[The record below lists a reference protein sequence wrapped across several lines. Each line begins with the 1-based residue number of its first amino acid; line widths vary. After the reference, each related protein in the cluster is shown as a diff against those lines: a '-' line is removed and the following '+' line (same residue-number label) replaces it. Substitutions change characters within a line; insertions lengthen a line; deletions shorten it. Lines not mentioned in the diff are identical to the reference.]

1 MAMLGDQSIGEWP
14 ASIDCAVHAQ
24 PLLICQAEAGG
35 LSLQSTTW
43 RPMKDLIL
51 LFSQLLAQHAWIKYA
66 LEITLLTLGAG
77 VVRVVTLRLFKRGTR
92 HLNWK
97 HKRFLVALVERMITP
112 ILVIALVSAGFNLF
126 PLSGRLLTVLNRSFY
141 VAVLAIGIY
150 CVAKAVLI
158 LLNQWIES
166 SEGRE
171 SFREPAQFVVR
182 VVFGAFG
189 TMMVLENLG
198 ISLTAVWTTLGVGS
212 VAIALALQDT
222 LSNFFAGVY
231 LRLDHPVRL
240 SDYIKLESGEEG
252 FVVERGWRSTRIK
265 ALSNNT
271 IVVPNAKLA
280 SAIVTNFSLPDPH
293 MSLLIPVSVNLN
305 SDPQQV
311 ENVLV
316 DEASKALETVSGLL
330 RDSAPFVRFIPGF
343 GQFSLD
349 FTLICSVKNYVD
361 QYLVQHELRKRIYKR
376 FRDEGIEFPVPQRNV
391 HVSSNPSNEIPF
403 PTLRSKDL
411 LRGSR

>member
-1 MAMLGDQSIGEWP
+1 
-14 ASIDCAVHAQ
+14 
-24 PLLICQAEAGG
+24 
-35 LSLQSTTW
+35 
-43 RPMKDLIL
+43 MKDPISL
-51 LFSQLLAQHAWIKYA
+51 LSQLLAQHAWIKYA
-66 LEITLLTLGAG
+66 LEITLLTLGAA
-77 VVRVVTLRLFKRGTR
+77 VVRAIALRFFRRWTTR
-92 HLNWK
+92 LNWEHK
-97 HKRFLVALVERMITP
+97 HFLIALIERMITL
-112 ILVIALVSAGFNLF
+112 ILVIAVVSAGLNLF

-141 VAVLAIGIY
+141 VAILAIGIY
-150 CVAKAVLI
+150 CVARAALLI
-158 LLNQWIES
+158 LNQWIGS

-189 TMMVLENLG
+189 TMIVLENLG

-240 SDYIKLESGEEG
+240 GDYIKLESGEEG
-252 FVVERGWRSTRIK
+252 FVMERGWRSTRIK

-280 SAIVTNFSLPDPH
+280 STIVTNFSLPDPH
-293 MSLLIPVSVNLN
+293 MSLLIPISVNLT

-311 ENVLV
+311 ENILV
-316 DEASKALETVSGLL
+316 DEANRALEAVPGLL
-330 RDSAPFVRFIPGF
+330 SDSAPFVRFIPGF

-349 FTLICSVKNYVD
+349 FTLICRVGNYVD

-376 FRDEGIEFPVPQRNV
+376 FHDEGIEFPVPRRDV

-403 PTLRSKDL
+403 PAFRTKDL
-411 LRGSR
+411 LRESR

>member
-1 MAMLGDQSIGEWP
+1 
-14 ASIDCAVHAQ
+14 
-24 PLLICQAEAGG
+24 
-35 LSLQSTTW
+35 
-43 RPMKDLIL
+43 MKDLIS
-51 LFSQLLAQHAWIKYA
+51 LFSQLLAQHEWIKYA
-66 LEITLLTLGAG
+66 LEITLLTLGAA
-77 VVRVVTLRLFKRGTR
+77 VVRAIALRFFRRWTTR
-92 HLNWK
+92 LNWEHK
-97 HKRFLVALVERMITP
+97 HFLVALIGRMITP
-112 ILVIALVSAGFNLF
+112 ILVIAVVSAAFNLF

-141 VAVLAIGIY
+141 VATLAIGIY
-150 CVAKAVLI
+150 CAAKTVLI

-171 SFREPAQFVVR
+171 SFREPAQFVIR

-189 TMMVLENLG
+189 TMILLENLG

-280 SAIVTNFSLPDPH
+280 STIVTNFSLPDPH
-293 MSLLIPVSVNLN
+293 MSLLIPISVNLN
-305 SDPQQV
+305 SDPDKV

-316 DEASKALETVSGLL
+316 DEASKALEIVPGLL

-349 FTLICSVKNYVD
+349 FTLICSVGNYID

-376 FRDEGIEFPVPQRNV
+376 FRDEGIEFPIPQRSV
-391 HVSSNPSNEIPF
+391 YVSSDRSNEIPF
-403 PTLRSKDL
+403 PAFRSKDL

>member
-1 MAMLGDQSIGEWP
+1 
-14 ASIDCAVHAQ
+14 
-24 PLLICQAEAGG
+24 
-35 LSLQSTTW
+35 
-43 RPMKDLIL
+43 MKDLVL
-51 LFSQLLAQHAWIKYA
+51 LLSQLLAQHAWIKYA
-66 LEITLLTLGAG
+66 LEITLLILGAG
-77 VVRVVTLRLFKRGTR
+77 VVRGVTLRLFKRWTI

-97 HKRFLVALVERMITP
+97 NKQFLVALVERMITP
-112 ILVIALVSAGFNLF
+112 ILVIAVVSVAFNLF

-141 VAVLAIGIY
+141 IAVLAIGIY
-150 CVAKAVLI
+150 CAAKAVLI

-189 TMMVLENLG
+189 TMIVLENLG

-280 SAIVTNFSLPDPH
+280 STIVTNFSLPDPH

-305 SDPQQV
+305 SDPEKV
-311 ENVLV
+311 ENILV
-316 DEASKALETVSGLL
+316 EEASNALESVPGLL

-349 FTLICSVKNYVD
+349 FTLICSVRNYVD

-376 FRDEGIEFPVPQRNV
+376 FRDEGIEFPVPQRDV
-391 HVSSNPSNEIPF
+391 HVSSDRSNEIPF
-403 PTLRSKDL
+403 PTFRPKDRFEGVDDNIQPISPHQRPSL
-411 LRGSR
+411 ESEI

>member
-1 MAMLGDQSIGEWP
+1 VARTV
-14 ASIDCAVHAQ
+14 AF
-24 PLLICQAEAGG
+24 
-35 LSLQSTTW
+35 
-43 RPMKDLIL
+43 R
-51 LFSQLLAQHAWIKYA
+51 F
-66 LEITLLTLGAG
+66 
-77 VVRVVTLRLFKRGTR
+77 FKRWTTR
-92 HLNWK
+92 LNCEHK
-97 HKRFLVALVERMITP
+97 HFLVALIERMTTP
-112 ILVIALVSAGFNLF
+112 ILVIAVVSAGFNLF
-126 PLSGRLLTVLNRSFY
+126 PLSGRLLTVLNRAFY
-141 VAVLAIGIY
+141 VAILAIGIY
-150 CVAKAVLI
+150 CVAKAALL

-189 TMMVLENLG
+189 TMIVLENLG

-231 LRLDHPVRL
+231 LRLDHPVGL
-240 SDYIKLESGEEG
+240 GDYIKLESGEEG

-280 SAIVTNFSLPDPH
+280 STIVTNFSLPDPH
-293 MSLLIPVSVNLN
+293 MSLLIPISVNLT

-311 ENVLV
+311 ENILV
-316 DEASKALETVSGLL
+316 DEANRALEAVPGLL
-330 RDSAPFVRFIPGF
+330 SDSAPFVRFIPGF

-349 FTLICSVKNYVD
+349 FTLICRVANYVD
-361 QYLVQHELRKRIYKR
+361 QYLVQHELRKRIYRR
-376 FRDEGIEFPVPQRNV
+376 FRDEGIEFPIPQRRV
-391 HVSSNPSNEIPF
+391 HISANRSNEIPF
-403 PTLRSKDL
+403 PTFTRP
-411 LRGSR
+411 

>member
-1 MAMLGDQSIGEWP
+1 
-14 ASIDCAVHAQ
+14 
-24 PLLICQAEAGG
+24 
-35 LSLQSTTW
+35 
-43 RPMKDLIL
+43 MKDLISL
-51 LFSQLLAQHAWIKYA
+51 VSQLLAQHAWIKYA

-77 VVRVVTLRLFKRGTR
+77 VLRVVTLRLFKRWTL

-97 HKRFLVALVERMITP
+97 HKHFLVALVERMITP
-112 ILVIALVSAGFNLF
+112 ILVIAVVSAAFNLF

-141 VAVLAIGIY
+141 IAVLVIGIY
-150 CVAKAVLI
+150 CAAKTVLI

-166 SEGRE
+166 NERRE

-189 TMMVLENLG
+189 AMIVLENLG

-240 SDYIKLESGEEG
+240 GDYIKLESGEEG

-305 SDPQQV
+305 SDPEKV
-311 ENVLV
+311 ESILV
-316 DEASKALETVSGLL
+316 EEASNALETVPGLL

-349 FTLICSVKNYVD
+349 FTLICSVRNYVD

-376 FRDEGIEFPVPQRNV
+376 FRDEEIEFPVPQRDV
-391 HVSSNPSNEIPF
+391 HFSSNPSNEIPF
-403 PTLRSKDL
+403 PTIRAK
-411 LRGSR
+411 GFTSRK

>member
-1 MAMLGDQSIGEWP
+1 
-14 ASIDCAVHAQ
+14 
-24 PLLICQAEAGG
+24 
-35 LSLQSTTW
+35 
-43 RPMKDLIL
+43 MKDLIL
-51 LFSQLLAQHAWIKYA
+51 PFSQLLAQHSWIKYA

-77 VVRVVTLRLFKRGTR
+77 ALRVVTLRLLKRWTAY
-92 HLNWK
+92 LNWK
-97 HKRFLVALVERMITP
+97 HKHLLVTLAERMITP
-112 ILVIALVSAGFNLF
+112 ILVIAVVSAAFNLF

-158 LLNQWIES
+158 LLSQWIES

-189 TMMVLENLG
+189 TMIVLENLG

-231 LRLDHPVRL
+231 LRLDHPVSL
-240 SDYIKLESGEEG
+240 GDYIKLESGEEG

-265 ALSNNT
+265 ALANNT

-280 SAIVTNFSLPDPH
+280 STIVTNFSLPDPH

-305 SDPQQV
+305 SDPDKV
-311 ENVLV
+311 ENILV
-316 DEASKALETVSGLL
+316 EEASNALETVPGLL

-349 FTLICSVKNYVD
+349 FTLICSVRNYVD
-361 QYLVQHELRKRIYKR
+361 QYLAQHELRKRIYRR

-391 HVSSNPSNEIPF
+391 YVSSNPSNEIPF
-403 PTLRSKDL
+403 PASRSRDL
-411 LRGSR
+411 HRGNR

>member
-1 MAMLGDQSIGEWP
+1 
-14 ASIDCAVHAQ
+14 
-24 PLLICQAEAGG
+24 
-35 LSLQSTTW
+35 
-43 RPMKDLIL
+43 MKDVIL
-51 LFSQLLAQHAWIKYA
+51 LLSQLLAQHAWIKYA
-66 LEITLLTLGAG
+66 LEIALLTLGAG
-77 VVRVVTLRLFKRGTR
+77 VARVVTLRLFKRWTML
-92 HLNWK
+92 LNWK

-112 ILVIALVSAGFNLF
+112 ILVIAVVSAAFNLF

-141 VAVLAIGIY
+141 VAVLTIGIY

-189 TMMVLENLG
+189 TMIVLENLG

-280 SAIVTNFSLPDPH
+280 STIVTNFSLPDPH
-293 MSLLIPVSVNLN
+293 MSLLIPVSVNVN
-305 SDPQQV
+305 SDPDKV

-316 DEASKALETVSGLL
+316 DEASKASETVPGLL

-349 FTLICSVKNYVD
+349 FTLICSVGSYVD

-376 FRDEGIEFPVPQRNV
+376 FRDEGIEFPVPQRDV
-391 HVSSNPSNEIPF
+391 YVSSNPSNEIPF
-403 PTLRSKDL
+403 PAFRSRDL
-411 LRGSR
+411 LRGSS

>member
-1 MAMLGDQSIGEWP
+1 
-14 ASIDCAVHAQ
+14 
-24 PLLICQAEAGG
+24 
-35 LSLQSTTW
+35 
-43 RPMKDLIL
+43 MKDLL
-51 LFSQLLAQHAWIKYA
+51 LLLSQLLAQHAWIKYA

-77 VVRVVTLRLFKRGTR
+77 VVRVVTLRLFKRWTMN
-92 HLNWK
+92 LNWK
-97 HKRFLVALVERMITP
+97 LKPLLVVLFERMLTS
-112 ILVIALVSAGFNLF
+112 ILVIAIVSAGFNLF

-141 VAVLAIGIY
+141 VAVLTIGIY
-150 CVAKAVLI
+150 CAAKAVLI
-158 LLNQWIES
+158 LLNEWIES

-189 TMMVLENLG
+189 TMIVLENLG

-240 SDYIKLESGEEG
+240 GDYIKLESGEEG

-280 SAIVTNFSLPDPH
+280 SAIVTNFSLPDPQ

-305 SDPQQV
+305 SDPEKV
-311 ENVLV
+311 ENILV
-316 DEASKALETVSGLL
+316 DEASRALETVPGLL

-349 FTLICSVKNYVD
+349 FTLICTVRNYVD

-376 FRDEGIEFPVPQRNV
+376 LRDDGIEFPVPQRDV

-403 PTLRSKDL
+403 PAFRSRDL

>member
-1 MAMLGDQSIGEWP
+1 
-14 ASIDCAVHAQ
+14 
-24 PLLICQAEAGG
+24 
-35 LSLQSTTW
+35 
-43 RPMKDLIL
+43 MKDLNL
-51 LFSQLLAQHAWIKYA
+51 LLSQLLAQHAWIKYA
-66 LEITLLTLGAG
+66 LEIILLTLGAG
-77 VVRVVTLRLFKRGTR
+77 MVRVVTLRLFNRWTM

-97 HKRFLVALVERMITP
+97 HKHFLVALVERMITP
-112 ILVIALVSAGFNLF
+112 ILVIAVVSAGFNLF

-141 VAVLAIGIY
+141 IAVLAIGIY
-150 CVAKAVLI
+150 CAAKAVLI

-171 SFREPAQFVVR
+171 SYREPAQFVVR

-189 TMMVLENLG
+189 TMIVLENLG

-240 SDYIKLESGEEG
+240 SDYIKLETGEEG

-280 SAIVTNFSLPDPH
+280 SAIVTNFSLPDPQ

-305 SDPQQV
+305 SDPEKV
-311 ENVLV
+311 ENILV
-316 DEASKALETVSGLL
+316 EETSNALETVPGLL

-349 FTLICSVKNYVD
+349 FTLICSVRNYVD

-376 FRDEGIEFPVPQRNV
+376 FRDEGIEFPVPQRDV
-391 HVSSNPSNEIPF
+391 HVSSDRSNEIPF
-403 PTLRSKDL
+403 PSFRAKDL